1 MCCNKNF
8 TILDSSFFLLFFFWL
23 FCSALSR
30 SRHCCC
36 SNIQFLFYFLCDRK
50 EIEKC
55 RTFKRILEYNEKMN
69 GLRNRTQD
77 ENNIHQQ
84 NFDWKLLLLL
94 SGMTCTM
101 YFFYCCCFDIFIM
114 NFFSPYF
121 YIIFVVYAR
130 DYILMYNQGN
140 APDY

>member
-30 SRHCCC
+30 SCHCCY
-36 SNIQFLFYFLCDRK
+36 SNIHYFIFFLFDRK

-114 NFFSPYF
+114 NFFPPYF
-121 YIIFVVYAR
+121 YIIFGVCERLYFN
-130 DYILMYNQGN
+130 I
-140 APDY
+140 